1 MHHLSRAP
9 CGLAHVARR
18 LSWLFGNPC
27 RDRSVV
33 STTGEGTFP
42 PHSPLEAADSPP
54 FRNGG
59 SHMSPTIARALSPTL
74 FLAAFLIA
82 CASDGPGGLD
92 LDSQARLAGQVSPG
106 PSMASGFGGT
116 TVKLFDASGR
126 SVFATAT
133 GAGGSFSGQVPAGTH
148 TVVLDLPGSTN
159 FAFNLAIPAGEA
171 LFVNAVVDGGGA
183 GGSVLSAQIFRD
195 QNADGQ
201 ADDGFLITLDDVAET
216 EDDDLDE
223 ELEELDDELDDED
236 SEDLDDLD
244 DLDDEL
250 DDEDSEDDLDEG
262 DILDE

>member
-1 MHHLSRAP
+1 M
-9 CGLAHVARR
+9 
-18 LSWLFGNPC
+18 N
-27 RDRSVV
+27 
-33 STTGEGTFP
+33 
-42 PHSPLEAADSPP
+42 
-54 FRNGG
+54 
-59 SHMSPTIARALSPTL
+59 PTIARALSPSL

-106 PSMASGFGGT
+106 PSMASGLGGT
-116 TVKLFDASGR
+116 TIKLFDSSGR

-133 GAGGSFSGQVPAGTH
+133 GAGGSFSGSVPAGTH

-159 FAFNLAIPAGEA
+159 FAFNLAIPPGEA

-195 QNADGQ
+195 QNADGL

-223 ELEELDDELDDED
+223 ELDDLDDELDDD

-244 DLDDEL
+244 DELDDDSEDLDDL
-250 DDEDSEDDLDEG
+250 DDEDSEDDLDEE
-262 DILDE
+262 DDLDDDSEDDDSEDDDSEDDEVL